1 MAQVTLVM
9 ERTPVQVYT
18 LDRPVMRIGRVEGME
33 IVVDNVSVSRQ
44 QAELRQ
50 DGKFWTVRDLGSS
63 NGTFLNGE
71 RLATAALPLR
81 PGDEISFGKFSLF
94 FERAFTEPIAETDVT
109 PAMGRANPGGTYQ
122 MNTADLDRL
131 QQAIAAKRQAQI
143 EWEVAGTR
151 GTHVVRGGAA
161 LVGRSMLCD
170 LRLPT
175 GGPKQHILIL
185 RGDRG
190 FEARNLSRWYRMKV
204 NGTVVTSAPLKTR
217 DTIEVGPVRL
227 TFLDEV

>member
-18 LDRPVMRIGRVEGME
+18 LDRPVVRIGRVEGME

-50 DGKFWTVRDLGSS
+50 DGKFWTVRDLDSS
-63 NGTFLNGE
+63 NGTYLNGE
-71 RLATAALPLR
+71 RLATAPLPLR

-94 FERAFTEPIAETDVT
+94 FERAFTEPLAETDVT
-109 PAMGRANPGGTYQ
+109 PAVGRAHPGGTYQ
-122 MNTADLDRL
+122 MDPADVERL
-131 QQAIAAKRQAQI
+131 QQAIAAKRQARI
-143 EWEVAGTR
+143 DWEVAGTR
-151 GTHVVRGGAA
+151 GTHTVRGGAV
-161 LVGRSMLCD
+161 LIGRSTLCD

-175 GGPKQHILIL
+175 GGPRQHILIV

-204 NGTVVTSAPLKTR
+204 NGRTVASAPIKSK

-227 TFLDEV
+227 SFLDEV